1 MLTPKVKEALDEV
14 EGALRN
20 ALYLAAKNERPQIN
34 FQIAEL
40 LSAVNRINKLETM
53 NDKIDDMIQNKNG
66 DNGTFF
72 GGMF

>member
-53 NDKIDDMIQNKNG
+53 NDKIDDMIKNKNG